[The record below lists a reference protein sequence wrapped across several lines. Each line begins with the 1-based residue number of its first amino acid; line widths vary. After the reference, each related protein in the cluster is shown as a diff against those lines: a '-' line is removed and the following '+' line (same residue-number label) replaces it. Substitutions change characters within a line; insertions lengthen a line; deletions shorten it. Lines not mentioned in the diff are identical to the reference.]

1 MPIRILKNLYLKR
14 KVNRSK
20 LFNIFFK
27 KDYHFPSFG
36 DKYHLELS
44 LQWYLQDI
52 TSSVD
57 GGINSKINIID
68 FINKKKKRIS
78 YPETSGYILSSLIN
92 SRFFSNTIKKKHI
105 EKVLFFLLKKQNEDG
120 GFSHPSNPTKSLA
133 FDTGQ
138 VLGGLLTYYM
148 FCKKNN
154 KVKKTIFL
162 AANFLAKN
170 IMKDGTYCSEVLYRD
185 QKCYYSSATM
195 SLSRASKVFKN
206 SLWKEKSKKNIN
218 WILSNMNRKLWFK
231 NYSFGNGPDFN
242 LHGIA
247 YTIRGILEHGIIYD
261 KKYIRLVRQ
270 IIDKIFKINFNGIIL
285 ESKLP
290 LNFFKNYKSFSQETC
305 PTGLAQIAVIVLK
318 LAFIYKDK
326 KYQEIGRDLVENV
339 KMFQI
344 QGLSKKID
352 GLFTGSWPID
362 SNYQPYDLPNWPT
375 KFFIDSLM
383 LCNGLKY
390 NRVII

>member
-1 MPIRILKNLYLKR
+1 MSITILKNFYLKQ
-14 KVNRSK
+14 KVKRSK

-52 TSSVD
+52 TSSID

-68 FINKKKKRIS
+68 FINNKKKHIS
-78 YPETSGYILSSLIN
+78 YPETTGYILSSLIN
-92 SRFFSNTIKKKHI
+92 SRFFTNTIKEKHI
-105 EKVLFFLLKKQNEDG
+105 EKVLFFLLKKQNADG
-120 GFSHPSNPTKSLA
+120 GFSHPSNPNKSLA

-148 FCKKNN
+148 FYKKNK

-170 IMKDGTYCSEVLYRD
+170 IKKDGTYCSEVLYRD

-195 SLSRASKVFKN
+195 SLSRASKFFKN

-218 WILSNMNRKLWFK
+218 WILSNMNEKLWFK

-261 KKYIRLVRQ
+261 KKYIRLAKQ

-290 LNFFKNYKSFSQETC
+290 LNFFKNYKGYSHETC

-326 KYQEIGRDLVENV
+326 NYQKIGRDLVENV
-339 KMFQI
+339 KMLQI

-390 NRVII
+390 NRVIV